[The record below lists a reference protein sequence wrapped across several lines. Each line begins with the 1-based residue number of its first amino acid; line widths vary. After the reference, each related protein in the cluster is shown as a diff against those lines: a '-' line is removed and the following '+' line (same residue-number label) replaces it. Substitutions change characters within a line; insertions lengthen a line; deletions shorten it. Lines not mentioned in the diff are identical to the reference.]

1 MDRIKEVILYLYV
14 LAQTFGGPGLFL
26 IALADSSFLSVPEGN
41 DLLIVVLSIGQ
52 SWERMY
58 YLVAMTILGSVAG
71 CSLLYWVGRKGRQ
84 FMLKRGYSDRIN
96 RAERLYQRFGLW
108 AIIVPCVM
116 PPPTPFKI
124 FVLSAGVLR
133 LSFPKFLMAVLIG
146 RTIRYLSWGILAVVY
161 GVQAKAY
168 IEENFMR
175 AGLYLF
181 GLLVF
186 GVLAYLVYLW
196 ISRRRMDQQA
206 S

>member
-161 GVQAKAY
+161 GVQAKTY

>member
-1 MDRIKEVILYLYV
+1 MDRIKEVVVYLYA

-52 SWERMY
+52 PWERMY
-58 YLVAMTILGSVAG
+58 YLVAMTILGSVTG
-71 CSLLYWVGRKGRQ
+71 CSLLYWVGRQGRQ
-84 FMLKRGYSDRIN
+84 FMLKRGYKDKIN
-96 RAERLYQRFGLW
+96 RAEHLYQRFGLW

-124 FVLSAGVLR
+124 FVLSAGILR

-161 GVQAKAY
+161 GLKAKAY
-168 IEENFMR
+168 LEENFMR
-175 AGLYLF
+175 VGLYLF
-181 GLLVF
+181 GLLMF
-186 GVLAYLVYLW
+186 GVLAYLMYLW
-196 ISRRRMDQQA
+196 ISRRRIDQQA
-206 S
+206 G

>member
-52 SWERMY
+52 PWERMY

-84 FMLKRGYSDRIN
+84 FMLKRGYRDRIN

-124 FVLSAGVLR
+124 FVLSAGILR

-146 RTIRYLSWGILAVVY
+146 RTVRYLSWGILAVVY
-161 GVQAKAY
+161 GLQAKAY
-168 IEENFMR
+168 LEENFVR

-181 GLLVF
+181 GLLVL
-186 GVLAYLVYLW
+186 GVLAYLMYVW
-196 ISRRRMDQQA
+196 ISRRRMNQQA
-206 S
+206 G

>member
-1 MDRIKEVILYLYV
+1 MDRIKEVVLYLYV
-14 LAQTFGGPGLFL
+14 LAQTYGGPGLFL

-58 YLVAMTILGSVAG
+58 YLVAMTILGSVSG
-71 CSLLYWVGRKGRQ
+71 CSLLYWVGRRGRQ
-84 FMLKRGYSDRIN
+84 FMLKRGYKDKIN

-108 AIIVPCVM
+108 AIIVPCIM

-124 FVLSAGVLR
+124 FVLSAGILR

-161 GVQAKAY
+161 GLQAKAY
-168 IEENFMR
+168 LEENFMR
-175 AGLYLF
+175 VGLYLF
-181 GLLVF
+181 GLLVC
-186 GVLAYLVYLW
+186 GVLAYLLYLW

>member
-1 MDRIKEVILYLYV
+1 MDRIKEVIQYLYI

-84 FMLKRGYSDRIN
+84 VMLKKGYSDRIN
-96 RAERLYQRFGLW
+96 RAERLYERFGLW

-133 LSFPKFLMAVLIG
+133 LSFPRFLMAVLIG

-161 GVQAKAY
+161 GLQAKRY
-168 IEENFMR
+168 LEENFMR

-186 GVLAYLVYLW
+186 GVLAYLMYLW

-206 S
+206 G